1 MDFGEISGD
10 CLLRKSRPAIVLSG
24 TEYNESSP
32 ILTVAPMTRSLKVRG
47 KSEAYENNVP
57 IKKIGYV
64 VSWGTAA
71 LLLLSFLLGSAHSM
85 VINGVEYTDEFWLK
99 TADMLIVSSLVL
111 IVVAIGA
118 MAYGATNFMRR
129 DHVR

>member
-1 MDFGEISGD
+1 MEDE
-10 CLLRKSRPAIVLSG
+10 RRRNRSR
-24 TEYNESSP
+24 EDDRQQN
-32 ILTVAPMTRSLKVRG
+32 RHRG
-47 KSEAYENNVP
+47 
-57 IKKIGYV
+57 I
-64 VSWGTAA
+64 
-71 LLLLSFLLGSAHSM
+71 SFLLGSAHPM